1 MKFLNTIF
9 LLMGF
14 LIFSGCKQ
22 KTVESEQQVEAMS
35 AETDTRAADEASLLA
50 VAKQAGVSEAD
61 ALAAKAEIDKVYD
74 ETSAKMS
81 EAEAQRN
88 ARMKQL
94 KDEAC
99 INDCSSD

>member
-1 MKFLNTIF
+1 MKLLNTIF

-14 LIFSGCKQ
+14 LIFPGCAQ
-22 KTVESEQQVEAMS
+22 KTVGIGQQLEAMPT
-35 AETDTRAADEASLLA
+35 ETDSRAADEASLLA
-50 VAKQAGVSEAD
+50 VAEQAGVSDTD
-61 ALAAKAEIDKVYD
+61 ALAAKAELDKVYD
-74 ETSAKMS
+74 ETSAQMS

-99 INDCSSD
+99 IDDCSSD